1 MKRSIARWTTAVAA
15 TALLTVPAAGGAQTE
30 GRSPATGAASAP
42 TTGDRQTSGTE
53 SGGETGTPA
62 SPQEHLRRAGAA
74 LNDIPAASLTGTTQ
88 AQVAEMR
95 RHISTLEASAAGGA
109 SQSHTEKVAEIDWI
123 LTELLGAQ
131 STTGAAPRPAGVAGA
146 VGTSGGAT
154 LDDTARMKLQEVRRH
169 VTAYVGAKSS
179 TDAGATPSADAAAS
193 SPTSASAPPSAGSAT
208 ADTSPRDPTP
218 SPTGTSPTATPQ
230 TAAPA
235 QPATAGTSETATGHT
250 GAADARQQPGGD
262 PNAEAV
268 KRHLTAARDALSQI
282 AQLPSAAQLTGD
294 TRVQVSQLISN
305 FNELITTSSQWR
317 ASYAKVD
324 ANVEALLGPAGMASA
339 ASAPSSGAA
348 VGTSGTADPT
358 GTSGTADATGT
369 AGTTGAPGASSG
381 NGIPADIRGKL
392 VEFRTHLKEFEKAA
406 GGGAST
412 SPSGSGSATP
422 SASSATAPSATG
434 ADVATRSSETDLA
447 TASGSTSTGSPAPS
461 GSMPGSRA
469 SAAAGTSAQATSG
482 AGAGTAA
489 GGNSAGGAEATRHIE
504 AIEAIL
510 SRGAAGSGNATG
522 TGGAAG
528 TAGTAGTSGTATG
541 SAAAGNGQGLDAA
554 QIEQIR
560 THLNELRRVLG
571 N

>member
-15 TALLTVPAAGGAQTE
+15 TALLTVPAAGGAQTTE
-30 GRSPATGAASAP
+30 GRSPATGAVSAP

-53 SGGETGTPA
+53 SGGETATPA

-109 SQSHTEKVAEIDWI
+109 SQSHTEQVAEIDRI

-250 GAADARQQPGGD
+250 GAADVRQQPEGD
-262 PNAEAV
+262 PNAEGV

-294 TRVQVSQLISN
+294 TRVHERFL
-305 FNELITTSSQWR
+305 E
-317 ASYAKVD
+317 
-324 ANVEALLGPAGMASA
+324 
-339 ASAPSSGAA
+339 
-348 VGTSGTADPT
+348 
-358 GTSGTADATGT
+358 
-369 AGTTGAPGASSG
+369 
-381 NGIPADIRGKL
+381 L
-392 VEFRTHLKEFEKAA
+392 VEEESHV
-406 GGGAST
+406 GA
-412 SPSGSGSATP
+412 
-422 SASSATAPSATG
+422 
-434 ADVATRSSETDLA
+434 
-447 TASGSTSTGSPAPS
+447 
-461 GSMPGSRA
+461 
-469 SAAAGTSAQATSG
+469 
-482 AGAGTAA
+482 
-489 GGNSAGGAEATRHIE
+489 
-504 AIEAIL
+504 
-510 SRGAAGSGNATG
+510 
-522 TGGAAG
+522 
-528 TAGTAGTSGTATG
+528 
-541 SAAAGNGQGLDAA
+541 
-554 QIEQIR
+554 
-560 THLNELRRVLG
+560 
-571 N
+571 

>member
-53 SGGETGTPA
+53 SGGETATPA

-74 LNDIPAASLTGTTQ
+74 LNDIPAASLTGSTQ

-109 SQSHTEKVAEIDWI
+109 SQSHTEQVAEIDRI

-179 TDAGATPSADAAAS
+179 TDASATPSADAAAS

-406 GGGAST
+406 G
-412 SPSGSGSATP
+412 
-422 SASSATAPSATG
+422 SSATAPAATG
-434 ADVATRSSETDLA
+434 ADVATRSSETDPA
-447 TASGSTSTGSPAPS
+447 TASGSTSTGSPAQS
-461 GSMPGSRA
+461 GSMPGSTA

-489 GGNSAGGAEATRHIE
+489 GGNGAGQAEATRHIE

-510 SRGAAGSGNATG
+510 SRGSAGSRSATG

-528 TAGTAGTSGTATG
+528 TSGTAGTSGAATG
-541 SAAAGNGQGLDAA
+541 TAGAGNGGGLDAA